1 MAPILFRLALHRR
14 RCRVLELEPILR
26 SAGTV
31 ARAEPLRDDAFEA
44 HLACVPEH
52 RRAILVLDVPFSRK
66 PEAAFARTE
75 ASVALRT
82 SSGSRRRSVADEL
95 EHFA

>member
-14 RCRVLELEPILR
+14 RCRVLEFEPILR

-52 RRAILVLDVPFSRK
+52 RRAILVRDVLVQPQ
-66 PEAAFARTE
+66 ARGR
-75 ASVALRT
+75 LRQD
-82 SSGSRRRSVADEL
+82 GGERGLADLERVMAEIRRR
-95 EHFA
+95 